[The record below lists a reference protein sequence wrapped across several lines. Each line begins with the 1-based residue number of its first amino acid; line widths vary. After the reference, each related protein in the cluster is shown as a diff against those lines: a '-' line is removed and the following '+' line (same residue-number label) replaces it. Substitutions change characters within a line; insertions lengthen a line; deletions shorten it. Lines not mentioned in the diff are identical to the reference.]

1 MNAPLV
7 IVGTG
12 AAGYALLRAL
22 RQING
27 DRPLVL
33 ITRDDGAAYEKFRLA
48 RALGTRTRA
57 RDLVLATVEQMAHRY
72 GATILAHRHILR
84 IDRLR
89 HELVM
94 REGRY
99 GYGQLVLAT
108 GAAPLRQPGLRGTAA
123 SQALTLGSLAD
134 YAYLRSE
141 LAGRSRVVVL
151 GGSLAGCELAD
162 NLARSG
168 CHVTLLEPANQL
180 LAETLPTLSAERV
193 AQALQA
199 AGVQV
204 MTEDGIQRIDQGP
217 DELELTTLA
226 GVRFSTDL
234 VVLARGAVPRTELAR
249 DAGLAVTRG
258 VVVDHA
264 LGTADP
270 DIFALGECAEI
281 DGRLFRLPE
290 DIEAGAQ
297 VLAEVLCGRKRRMRW
312 QARLRRLQMES
323 CPVTVCEPPPL
334 AGEWHE
340 AATQRGVRAVF
351 RDRRGALRGFAL
363 LGDQVA
369 AAERLLGELGR

>member
-22 RQING
+22 RQIDR

-48 RALGTRTRA
+48 HALGTRTRA
-57 RDLVLATVEQMAHRY
+57 RELVLATVEQMAHRY
-72 GATILAHRHILR
+72 GATILAHRHIVR

-94 REGRY
+94 REGRH

-123 SQALTLGSLAD
+123 AQALTLGSLAD

-141 LAGRSRVVVL
+141 LAGRNRVVVL

-180 LAETLPTLSAERV
+180 LAETLPTLTAERV
-193 AQALQA
+193 AQALHA

-204 MTEDGIQRIDQGP
+204 WTEDGIQRIDQGP

-226 GVRFSTDL
+226 GVRFSTEL
-234 VVLARGAVPRTELAR
+234 TVLARGAAPRTELAR
-249 DAGLAVTRG
+249 DAGLAVARG
-258 VVVDHA
+258 VVVDQA

-281 DGRLFRLPE
+281 DGRLFRFPE
-290 DIEAGAQ
+290 DIQSGAQ

-312 QARLRRLQMES
+312 PAQLRRLQIGK
-323 CPVTVCEPPPL
+323 CPVVVCEAPPL

-351 RDRRGALRGFAL
+351 RDHRGALRGFAL
-363 LGDQVA
+363 IGDQVG
-369 AAERLLGELGR
+369 AAERLLDALGH